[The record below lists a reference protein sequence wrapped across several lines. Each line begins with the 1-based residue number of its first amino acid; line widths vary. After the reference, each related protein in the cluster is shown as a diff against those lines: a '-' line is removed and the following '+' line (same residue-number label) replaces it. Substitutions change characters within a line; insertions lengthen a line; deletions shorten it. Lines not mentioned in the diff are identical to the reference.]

1 MRHIGTVRA
10 LGWAHHTD
18 SAMRAFLLVV
28 LSAGLAVGCT
38 SSRYDRY
45 GRSYP
50 ASARAGSQGGQE
62 RYVICHKDRN
72 TLTLPQS
79 AVRAHLRHGDDFG
92 ACRRGDR
99 RDDRYDRRD
108 RRDDRRDDRR
118 GGRRGRGRN

>member
-1 MRHIGTVRA
+1 
-10 LGWAHHTD
+10 
-18 SAMRAFLLVV
+18 MRAFFLIV

-62 RYVICHKDRN
+62 RYVVCHKNRN
-72 TLTLPQS
+72 TLTLPES

-92 ACRRGDR
+92 SCRRGDR
-99 RDDRYDRRD
+99 RYDREDRRD
-108 RRDDRRDDRR
+108 RRDDRRNR
-118 GGRRGRGRN
+118 GRGRGRN